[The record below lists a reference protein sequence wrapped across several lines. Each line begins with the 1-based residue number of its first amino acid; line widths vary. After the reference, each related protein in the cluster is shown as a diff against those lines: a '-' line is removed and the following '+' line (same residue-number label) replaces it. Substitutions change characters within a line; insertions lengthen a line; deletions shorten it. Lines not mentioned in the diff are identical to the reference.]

1 MFRNDHGS
9 TIVAIVIIVFILN
22 LTFAVF
28 YYTSSNT
35 TQKTGLSKSKTT
47 ALNVAEAGKERLYGE
62 IRWGIYK
69 PKNYKESVYNLHPFE
84 NGKFSVTCSSTT
96 NLDTIWVTSS
106 GFVHDLISKISVVA
120 EFLPDFI
127 IPFPPVKGAITARN
141 SIIVKGN
148 IEVDGR
154 DYDSTGIL
162 AGNGVYGVSTSGYLS
177 VEGSSTVGGNGELPV
192 DKKLIDSLRGIVSEE
207 HMPVSAS
214 LSSPEAFLGLPHGA
228 LDSYKINNLNT
239 PFQGLVYLTQDY
251 VGPVHFGESEGILI
265 VHNAYKSA
273 ELQITD
279 GKFKG
284 LIICDRMAKISGN
297 AEILGA
303 VVTLTDGEV
312 STFGT
317 GTATIKYSSQVL
329 ASLNS
334 YCKNLMKKVSEISW
348 KEL

>member
-1 MFRNDHGS
+1 MLKNDKGA
-9 TIVAIVIIVFILN
+9 TIIAILIIVFILN

-35 TQKTGLSKSKTT
+35 TKKTGLSKSKTS
-47 ALNVAEAGKERLYGE
+47 ALNIAEAGKERLYGE
-62 IRWGIYK
+62 VRWGIYK
-69 PKNYKESVYNLHPFE
+69 PKQYKESVYTLCPFE
-84 NGKFSVTCSSTT
+84 NGKFSVTCSSTV
-96 NLDTIWVTSS
+96 NIDTIWVRSR
-106 GFVHDLISKISVVA
+106 GFVGKLTSAIDVIAELI
-120 EFLPDFI
+120 PDIKFG
-127 IPFPPVKGAITARN
+127 FPPVKGAITARN

-154 DYDSTGIL
+154 DYDSTGNL
-162 AGNGVYGVSTSGYLS
+162 TGNGVYGVSTCGYLS
-177 VEGSSTVGGNGELPV
+177 VDGSSTVGGNGEEPV
-192 DKKLIDSLRGIVSEE
+192 NKSLIDSLRGIVSEE
-207 HMPVSAS
+207 HSSVTVS
-214 LSSPEAFLGLPHGA
+214 LYSPEAFLGLPPGA
-228 LDSYKINNLNT
+228 LDIYKETSLTT
-239 PFQGLVYLTQDY
+239 PVRGLVYLTQNY

-265 VHNAYKSA
+265 VHNAFKTA

-297 AEILGA
+297 AEIYGA

-317 GTATIKYSSQVL
+317 GTAVIRYSSQIL
-329 ASLNS
+329 SDLNN
-334 YCKNLMKKVSEISW
+334 YCKNMRKKVNEISW